1 MSNNGSDWLR
11 LERFATS
18 LLKRHADVWVVSGP
32 LFLPELGAQPPT
44 STQSQPQAQRAHVSY
59 DVIGVRQV
67 AVPTHLYKVVLADG
81 GEGRRLSAFVMPNA
95 PLPGHSDLDEF
106 VWDLA
111 ELERA
116 AGLTFFPE
124 LPERHSIPP
133 LCGGAIGTDTR
144 CGLGSKLDGMIR
156 SNKAVGQLSL
166 ASDCESLE
174 AAWQRLGGNKEVGS
188 GQKFHRR
195 LHDDR
200 AETLACPFKGRSA
213 AGRSSGN

>member
-1 MSNNGSDWLR
+1 VPSQWRSTNVDFAGSGLSRGHLAPAGAHKTSQKALDETFLLSANIVPQDMSNNGSDWLR

-95 PLPGHSDLDEF
+95 PLPGHSD
-106 VWDLA
+106 VSANHAHSALA
-111 ELERA
+111 FQ
-116 AGLTFFPE
+116 T
-124 LPERHSIPP
+124 
-133 LCGGAIGTDTR
+133 T
-144 CGLGSKLDGMIR
+144 
-156 SNKAVGQLSL
+156 
-166 ASDCESLE
+166 
-174 AAWQRLGGNKEVGS
+174 
-188 GQKFHRR
+188 
-195 LHDDR
+195 
-200 AETLACPFKGRSA
+200 
-213 AGRSSGN
+213 

>member
-1 MSNNGSDWLR
+1 MPPPL
-11 LERFATS
+11 
-18 LLKRHADVWVVSGP
+18 DVRRSPSPFTCP
-32 LFLPELGAQPPT
+32 L
-44 STQSQPQAQRAHVSY
+44 SHVS
-59 DVIGVRQV
+59 
-67 AVPTHLYKVVLADG
+67 ALAYSRG
-81 GEGRRLSAFVMPNA
+81 Q
-95 PLPGHSDLDEF
+95 LDEF